1 MKMEGFQINYTDL
14 SDLFWEYKRKIENL
28 IENID
33 NCIERINMFTENAVF
48 TGKTGDAVKS
58 YLGEAHITIL
68 SGIKVTAQKLLDNMA
83 AYKDGY
89 RAIDSSTNFKLDEE
103 AIQEFRKK
111 LASNYEDTDEYT
123 GKIRSALSEVSDI
136 SDVGMPDSN
145 GVFDIH
151 EQMDSDLIKL
161 VSNVNS
167 YERENVVRL
176 ENSVEL
182 LLENL
187 QSCLSK
193 IGLSQC
199 AIESYETGS
208 FITGKDAGTLNT
220 GIKIFGDLH
229 EKNKEAYDEIYET
242 EQKIKDEAEKR
253 KTQGIWRMVGGAV
266 LIATGVACIVLT
278 GGAAIPIVA
287 DVAVAV
293 GSGTAVFGAADAI
306 EGTQDIYYG
315 STGDIDSTAV
325 NGIKD
330 DLFQGNEDAY
340 YLTENAFAFAASAMI
355 PIGQASTAGN
365 LTFKSTATI
374 VAKEGISMGAGAGAQ
389 KITTDVTGNDTAG
402 MVAGMV
408 ASGMTA
414 KGLNGIEAEANK
426 LAKAPK
432 GIDGVTE
439 GAGNLA
445 EDVGKAGKGLE
456 GAAKGAESAAED
468 AGKVVET
475 SYGKSREIIQCSDIN
490 SKEVAKVEEKV
501 PVSDAVMKSLEGSG
515 LTSDRIKEIRDLPK
529 PDYSK
534 GEFVNR
540 DVNKPDPK
548 TYLNP
553 DYYQKHLEPFE
564 KTGCYRI
571 QRTDP
576 MLPDDQY
583 GGVLGHNSGLFVTSG
598 EDMMK
603 VLKEADGDVSK
614 LEKIFGMDEG
624 DWGKNPVIIRVDDPQ
639 HLRIPDGN
647 EMGAWTKY
655 YIPGGFT
662 SGNQAE
668 AVIDSVPRGEY
679 QVMKFNNPELMNW
692 MKKGIGE

>member
-1 MKMEGFQINYTDL
+1 MEGFQINYTDL

-33 NCIERINMFTENAVF
+33 NCIEKINMFTENAVF

-68 SGIKVTAQKLLDNMA
+68 SGIKVTAQTLLDNMA

-193 IGLSQC
+193 IGLSQG

-208 FITGKDAGTLNT
+208 FITGKDAGALDKS
-220 GIKIFGDLH
+220 IKIFGDLH

-253 KTQGIWRMVGGAV
+253 KTQGIWRTVGGAV

>member
-1 MKMEGFQINYTDL
+1 
-14 SDLFWEYKRKIENL
+14 
-28 IENID
+28 
-33 NCIERINMFTENAVF
+33 MFTENAVF

-68 SGIKVTAQKLLDNMA
+68 SGIKVTAQTLLDNMA

-193 IGLSQC
+193 IGLSQG
-199 AIESYETGS
+199 AIEIYETGS

-266 LIATGVACIVLT
+266 LIATGAACIVLT

-408 ASGMTA
+408 ASGVTA

>member
-1 MKMEGFQINYTDL
+1 MEGFQINYTDL

-33 NCIERINMFTENAVF
+33 NCIEKINMFTENAVF

-68 SGIKVTAQKLLDNMA
+68 SGIKVTAQTLLDNMA

-123 GKIRSALSEVSDI
+123 GEIRSALSEVSDI

-208 FITGKDAGTLNT
+208 FITGKDAGALDKS
-220 GIKIFGDLH
+220 IKIFGDLH

-253 KTQGIWRMVGGAV
+253 KTQGIWRTVGGAV

-408 ASGMTA
+408 ASGVTA

-439 GAGNLA
+439 GAGNLV